1 MGSQSMLP
9 RTPNVFNVGHAYR
22 PDIDGLRAVA
32 VSAVLLYHA
41 FPTLLPGG
49 FIGVDV
55 FFVISGY
62 LITQLVTNELRPGT
76 FSLRAFYERRVRR
89 IVPPLLLVLALCG
102 AFGWFIMTPL
112 ELEVLGNTIKWSAAF
127 LANSYF
133 AGSAGYFESTSY
145 SSPLLHLW
153 SLGVEE
159 QFYLVWPLLL
169 IAAARQRV
177 TAPVLHALIGTSL
190 AISIWG
196 AWDSPNIHF
205 FRLACRVWELA
216 AGGLL
221 AVRLYRP
228 PAGRTADVLS
238 LGGLVLVVGGSYLL
252 RADMAFPGAWALVP
266 TAGAALLLAAGPEAW
281 INERILSSRPCIF
294 VGRISY
300 SLYLWHWPLLAFAR
314 ILLGHTPPA
323 GVAAGALSAAFV
335 LACGTY
341 YLLECPIRFG
351 ALGRRSAPVLLAG
364 LAAATL
370 FGAALAGHRITAR
383 LSGPA
388 FLAVDQATLDWKYPG
403 QSNFRLQ
410 TGFLPWEVPS
420 HHAQKVLFIGDS
432 HIEQYWSRVD
442 YLIATRPDATRSAE
456 FATYSGCPPLPGVNV
471 RVAGVY
477 CERFF
482 DYAMTRAWRSD
493 VVAVVFGAYWEGYL
507 LGKFGSEHEPRHL
520 YSVND
525 PLRRNLQLDS
535 PGAQAAFDE
544 FARQVARLVRS
555 GRRVFIVLSNQTS
568 PRFDPLTMIPARVRL
583 APRAPLRFEF
593 DPSSRSVAVRPYE
606 AFAAPVVRKLREIAA
621 ATGADIV
628 DPTDTLCD
636 PMACATT
643 SADGR
648 PLYMDS
654 NHVRPFFARERAV
667 FLDEM
672 LLQVAMPPAQ
682 LTAHASKEPAQ

>member
-1 MGSQSMLP
+1 MVP
-9 RTPNVFNVGHAYR
+9 RTPGVFNAGHAYR
-22 PDIDGLRAVA
+22 PDIDGLRAIA
-32 VSAVLLYHA
+32 VGVVLLYHA

-62 LITQLVTNELRPGT
+62 LITQLVTEDLRPGT
-76 FSLRAFYERRVRR
+76 FSLRVFYERRVRR
-89 IVPPLLLVLALCG
+89 IVPPLLLILTLCA
-102 AFGWFIMTPL
+102 AFGWYSMTPV
-112 ELEVLGNTIKWSAAF
+112 ELETLGNTIEWSAAF

-133 AGSAGYFESTSY
+133 AGAAGYFESTSY

-169 IAAARQRV
+169 IAAGRQRV
-177 TAPVLHALIGTSL
+177 TAPVLQAIIGTSL

-196 AWDSPNIHF
+196 AWDSPNTHF
-205 FRLACRVWELA
+205 FRLACRAWELA

-221 AVRLYRP
+221 AVRLQRAP
-228 PAGRTADVLS
+228 TGHTAGPTADLLS
-238 LGGLVLVVGGSYLL
+238 LTGLLLIVGGSCLL
-252 RADMAFPGAWALVP
+252 RADMAFPGAWALIP
-266 TAGAALLLAAGPEAW
+266 TAGAALLIAAGPRAW
-281 INERILSSRPCIF
+281 INERILASRPCTF

-314 ILLGHTPPA
+314 ILLGHAPSA
-323 GVAAGALSAAFV
+323 VVAAGALGAAFL
-335 LACGTY
+335 LACATY

-364 LAAATL
+364 LAAVTL
-370 FGAALAGHRITAR
+370 CGAALGGHRITAR

-388 FLAVDQATLDWKYPG
+388 FLALDQATMDWKYPG
-403 QSNFRLQ
+403 QSNFRRQ
-410 TGFLPWEVPS
+410 TGFVAWEVPS
-420 HHAQKVLFIGDS
+420 HSAQKVLFIGDS
-432 HIEQYWSRVD
+432 HIEQYWSRVA
-442 YLIATRPDATRSAE
+442 YLIAARPDATGSAE

-471 RVAGVY
+471 RVAGVN

-482 DYAMTRAWRSD
+482 DYALSRAWHSD
-493 VVAVVFGAYWEGYL
+493 VVTVVFGAYWEGYL
-507 LGKFGSEHEPRHL
+507 VGKFGSEHEPRHL

-525 PLRRNLQLDS
+525 PLHRNLQLDS

-544 FARQVARLVRS
+544 FARQVSRLVRS

-568 PRFDPLTMIPARVRL
+568 PRFDPLTLIPARARL
-583 APRAPLRFEF
+583 APHAPLRIEF
-593 DPSSRSVAVRPYE
+593 DPSSRSVPVRPYE
-606 AFAAPVVRKLREIAA
+606 AFAAPVVSKLREIAA
-621 ATGADIV
+621 ATGAQIV

-643 SADGR
+643 STDGR

-667 FLDEM
+667 FLDQM
-672 LLQVAMPPAQ
+672 LLLDARPPAQ
-682 LTAHASKEPAQ
+682 LTSDAGKEPAR